1 MGARDEARAERQEK
15 LAEFLVNECH
25 LMGPSGDGERLSSG
39 HGWHR
44 RHRHDEK
51 FFLDLA
57 KQLLDYA
64 EESAHDYYDSKH

>member
-1 MGARDEARAERQEK
+1 MIDNEK
-15 LAEFLVNECH
+15 QDALAQFLVNECH

-44 RHRHDEK
+44 RHAHDEK

-57 KQLLDYA
+57 ASLLAVA
-64 EESAHDYYDSKH
+64 EDEAQHYYKERH